1 MQNDANVV
9 HLTRVASEPSPNAG
23 AGRLPVI
30 LVQVRDKAALQ
41 LKQAL
46 QALFDNAD
54 DTLFEMADRATS
66 NLEQNAFFEAMRDL
80 RLKRKSIERVYLQK
94 VFEEFSALNQVQS
107 GKSVPTLD
115 TVSFDSLS
123 LVQNEEL
130 EESVAV
136 DAMVARVMSRDA
148 TALAHLSTRLNTLVG
163 RKVDEKSNPLAPRP
177 LTAAFLDACQGL
189 GVEIKVKLIILKL
202 FEKYVLAHCD
212 QLYAEAN
219 QILVA
224 AGVLPELKSALPR
237 RQPAVRPE
245 AVRDAGTLQA
255 QAALLDGGQQEV
267 FGALQELLAQVR
279 DNPSFYRRETP
290 ENAAPISSNDL
301 MRLLSHLQQHLPG
314 PGAAEFDVRDGVD
327 QLLQRV
333 SHKSGRSRVVGQV
346 DDDVINLVSML
357 FEFILDDRT
366 LPDSL
371 KALIGRMQIPMLK
384 VALLDKTFFSR
395 GSHPA
400 RRLLNEIA
408 SASLGWAE
416 HNDARRDSLYQKIE
430 QVVMRLLNDFVDD
443 PAIFAELLEDF
454 IAFTGDERRRSELLE
469 QRTRDAE
476 EGRAKAELA
485 RQDVEQVLNQ
495 RLFLPLL
502 ITSFYLVRDAYRQFS
517 DTRIELQ
524 SLTLLGSGLQIRR
537 SLESLNDLLQINAVI
552 GQSGKAGDLEARI
565 ADVQKGLRGRLE
577 ALAPLSEDGAAV
589 AEFEA
594 QRDRLLNG
602 LQAVEA
608 EGSLQGKGARAEKL
622 LGSAQ
627 VFIKLLIAQAGL
639 SQDSQRQ
646 VRQLS
651 ELVGS
656 ITPEVTAAISKGR
669 AIGAYSLGQGFL
681 NSSSSARLD
690 ELLLEFEKLHGEYG
704 LKLQE
709 SLAGSPQLLE
719 EAAQAS
725 RETLK
730 SLGQLF
736 EDRVI
741 VAETLDTPW
750 TQFYDQVSAAMDK
763 TYQLDDAVLG
773 YLDTQLQKRLQQ
785 VRTQMLLLVAAL
797 AVVFAAILYLYGGF
811 YVSTR
816 ATLKDLGRMMERVA
830 GGDMTVSF
838 QARSRDELG
847 ELGQSFNESVA
858 KIHDLIE
865 RVSQTV
871 GEVERQTLRVESVS
885 AESNQAVAG
894 QRSQIEQVATAMNQM
909 AATAQEV
916 ARSAAMAVS
925 SANSVNQETLS
936 GRSLVESQVG
946 SIQRLAGE
954 IDQSVAAINRL
965 ASDSASIS
973 QVLDVIKGIA
983 EQTNLL
989 ALNAAIE
996 AARAGEQGRGFAV
1009 VADEVR
1015 TLAKRT
1021 QQSTAEIEQMILR
1034 LQGGVDAA
1042 VKAMGSSHHTADGTV
1057 NESAQVQQALENI
1070 LGAVGMIVDQNQQI
1084 AAAAEQQTAVAH
1096 DIDQNIVEINQAGER
1111 TAEGASQTERA
1122 SRELGAQVTQLKRL
1136 IGAFRV

>member
-1 MQNDANVV
+1 M
-9 HLTRVASEPSPNAG
+9 
-23 AGRLPVI
+23 
-30 LVQVRDKAALQ
+30 K
-41 LKQAL
+41 
-46 QALFDNAD
+46 
-54 DTLFEMADRATS
+54 
-66 NLEQNAFFEAMRDL
+66 
-80 RLKRKSIERVYLQK
+80 
-94 VFEEFSALNQVQS
+94 
-107 GKSVPTLD
+107 
-115 TVSFDSLS
+115 TV
-123 LVQNEEL
+123 
-130 EESVAV
+130 
-136 DAMVARVMSRDA
+136 
-148 TALAHLSTRLNTLVG
+148 
-163 RKVDEKSNPLAPRP
+163 
-177 LTAAFLDACQGL
+177 
-189 GVEIKVKLIILKL
+189 
-202 FEKYVLAHCD
+202 
-212 QLYAEAN
+212 LY
-219 QILVA
+219 
-224 AGVLPELKSALPR
+224 
-237 RQPAVRPE
+237 
-245 AVRDAGTLQA
+245 
-255 QAALLDGGQQEV
+255 
-267 FGALQELLAQVR
+267 
-279 DNPSFYRRETP
+279 
-290 ENAAPISSNDL
+290 
-301 MRLLSHLQQHLPG
+301 
-314 PGAAEFDVRDGVD
+314 
-327 QLLQRV
+327 
-333 SHKSGRSRVVGQV
+333 
-346 DDDVINLVSML
+346 
-357 FEFILDDRT
+357 
-366 LPDSL
+366 
-371 KALIGRMQIPMLK
+371 
-384 VALLDKTFFSR
+384 
-395 GSHPA
+395 
-400 RRLLNEIA
+400 
-408 SASLGWAE
+408 
-416 HNDARRDSLYQKIE
+416 
-430 QVVMRLLNDFVDD
+430 
-443 PAIFAELLEDF
+443 PAIALMNRLSFGMKFGL
-454 IAFTGDERRRSELLE
+454 IS
-469 QRTRDAE
+469 
-476 EGRAKAELA
+476 
-485 RQDVEQVLNQ
+485 VLF
-495 RLFLPLL
+495 FLPLL

-1015 TLAKRT
+1015 NLAQKT
-1021 QQSTAEIEQMILR
+1021 QQATEEIQSMIQQLQQGTRDVVKVMQDSQERTDDSVRHARQAAE
-1034 LQGGVDAA
+1034 
-1042 VKAMGSSHHTADGTV
+1042 
-1057 NESAQVQQALENI
+1057 ALESI
-1070 LGAVGMIVDQNQQI
+1070 TQAVSVINDMNTQI
-1084 AAAAEQQTAVAH
+1084 ASAAEEQSAVAEDINRNVINIGQVANEVAGGADESSAASAGLTKLAEQQRRL
-1096 DIDQNIVEINQAGER
+1096 INQFK
-1111 TAEGASQTERA
+1111 
-1122 SRELGAQVTQLKRL
+1122 V
-1136 IGAFRV
+1136 